1 MFSSTEKEGLGNE
14 KKGAF
19 IPSDRKKDH
28 VPDGMTRKA
37 RLSDDSTPTRRK
49 KVEEAKR
56 KKQNGEYDSEEVYK
70 KIADRLIDLFG
81 I

>member
-1 MFSSTEKEGLGNE
+1 MFSSAEKEGLGNE

-19 IPSDRKKDH
+19 IPSDKKKNH
-28 VPDGMTRKA
+28 VSDGMTKKA
-37 RLSDDSTPTRRK
+37 NHSDDSTPIRKK

-56 KKQNGEYDSEEVYK
+56 KKQKGEYDSEEVYR

>member
-1 MFSSTEKEGLGNE
+1 MLSSADKGEFKNRNDRAFDSSFRGKDRISDGRSKRAGRSGNSPPVRE
-14 KKGAF
+14 E
-19 IPSDRKKDH
+19 
-28 VPDGMTRKA
+28 
-37 RLSDDSTPTRRK
+37 

-56 KKQNGEYDSEEVYK
+56 KKQNGEYDSEEVYG

>member
-1 MFSSTEKEGLGNE
+1 MFSSAGKEGLGNE

-37 RLSDDSTPTRRK
+37 HHSDDSTPIRRK

-70 KIADRLIDLFG
+70 KIADRLMDLFG